1 MPESEPPRPASEI
14 VFYQAEDGTS
24 RVQVRLEGETVWIT
38 QALMA
43 ELYQSTKQNISLHI
57 QNIFEEGRRTLPQPS
72 SNT

>member
-1 MPESEPPRPASEI
+1 MPESESPRPASEI
-14 VFYQAEDGTS
+14 VFYQAEDGRS